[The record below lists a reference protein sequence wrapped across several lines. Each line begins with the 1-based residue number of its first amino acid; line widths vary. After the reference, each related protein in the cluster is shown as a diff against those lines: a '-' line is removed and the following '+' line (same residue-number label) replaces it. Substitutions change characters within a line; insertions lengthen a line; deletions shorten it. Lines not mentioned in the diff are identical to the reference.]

1 MWTFILSHGAQ
12 CFFVKGLSSPHLKSA
27 TAQSPK
33 KALKPHNEYKSSE
46 DICWCSSLLS
56 LFKQFYY
63 KLLPHPSFPH
73 GHSAQL
79 GSHRTCSW
87 REVCPFSS
95 EPRTENGKAAWLRTY
110 GKKKSQQKPT
120 TQLWAFLS
128 SHPLFTGLSLQ
139 ADHVP
144 EYHRSLSSHSLR
156 SCNLLRLQCQKA
168 APLLV
173 VVYSSFF
180 NIFWNSRGTQTGC
193 YHHTH
198 YHFTTSVVAF
208 SCVSAKLKF
217 NLLCSFLLCPF
228 WDDSWGTGM
237 HL

>member
-1 MWTFILSHGAQ
+1 M
-12 CFFVKGLSSPHLKSA
+12 CFVKGLSSPHLKSA

-110 GKKKSQQKPT
+110 GKKNPNKNQPLNFEPSSLHTPFSRGSHCKLIMFLNIIGHCLPT
-120 TQLWAFLS
+120 ALGAATCWGCSARRQLLS
-128 SHPLFTGLSLQ
+128 SLWFTAHFLTFSGT
-139 ADHVP
+139 A
-144 EYHRSLSSHSLR
+144 EA
-156 SCNLLRLQCQKA
+156 LRLGA
-168 APLLV
+168 TTTH
-173 VVYSSFF
+173 
-180 NIFWNSRGTQTGC
+180 IFISPHQWWL
-193 YHHTH
+193 
-198 YHFTTSVVAF
+198 SVV
-208 SCVSAKLKF
+208 
-217 NLLCSFLLCPF
+217 
-228 WDDSWGTGM
+228 
-237 HL
+237 